1 MKKGLFRIIVSLLFF
16 SAFSPKI
23 YAQNLIYNGD
33 FSDSLAYWYYSD
45 DTLYS
50 SYQFIPNGTSNILH
64 INIFQQPSV
73 YYGVQLTQ
81 SCKSGMGI
89 NDVVVLDFKLKNPSG
104 IVVVAIQD
112 NGPPWKKHS
121 WVELPAA
128 DTIVNY
134 RIVYDGS
141 LYDWNPGDVSLCF
154 FLGYHTGIIELSD
167 ISYQNLGLNINIDSL
182 SPTMVY
188 NKYFGVQVVN
198 DDWRSPAMHRIDSI
212 RRSPLTIIC
221 RNSQGGLLDGV
232 QINVNQIKKD
242 FPFGTAVDA
251 KLFGGSTYNQDYI
264 DKTAQLFNMV
274 TIQNHL
280 KWVFYEDAHPAVDYV
295 FQWADTN
302 EIPVRGSCLFWPS
315 YIHCPAWLEGLSPS
329 VTYDSIIAHVEQY
342 CREYSGKVV
351 QWDVINEAVTNTE
364 IWEYTGIQVLA
375 DAYIKSKQ
383 ADTNVL
389 LIYNDYNI
397 LTNDSIKQVAVKDMV
412 NQLIQMGAPIEGIGI
427 QGHLYLLN
435 LPTPA
440 NVLRNIDIMSE
451 LGLPVYITEL
461 DVSVDTFHF
470 FQAEYFKDLLTALYS
485 HPNVYGIIQ
494 WGFWAGSHWQPEAA
508 LYDTNWTPRPNGL
521 VFDELMEETW
531 ATDSVI
537 YSDSAGLAQ
546 IYCFNGDFKVQ
557 GVYNGVSI
565 SDSVYL
571 QPFSHDTLNLT
582 FNINSINPISHAV
595 NIVNVF
601 PNPSHSQIIISTN
614 IPFKNATIALMN
626 SQGKLIMVKSNYSGD
641 SYNMDI
647 FNQSNG
653 LYFLEIIDVE
663 HTARFKI
670 IKN

>member
-1 MKKGLFRIIVSLLFF
+1 
-16 SAFSPKI
+16 
-23 YAQNLIYNGD
+23 
-33 FSDSLAYWYYSD
+33 
-45 DTLYS
+45 
-50 SYQFIPNGTSNILH
+50 
-64 INIFQQPSV
+64 
-73 YYGVQLTQ
+73 
-81 SCKSGMGI
+81 
-89 NDVVVLDFKLKNPSG
+89 
-104 IVVVAIQD
+104 
-112 NGPPWKKHS
+112 
-121 WVELPAA
+121 
-128 DTIVNY
+128 
-134 RIVYDGS
+134 
-141 LYDWNPGDVSLCF
+141 
-154 FLGYHTGIIELSD
+154 
-167 ISYQNLGLNINIDSL
+167 
-182 SPTMVY
+182 
-188 NKYFGVQVVN
+188 
-198 DDWRSPAMHRIDSI
+198 
-212 RRSPLTIIC
+212 
-221 RNSQGGLLDGV
+221 
-232 QINVNQIKKD
+232 
-242 FPFGTAVDA
+242 
-251 KLFGGSTYNQDYI
+251 
-264 DKTAQLFNMV
+264 MV

-315 YIHCPAWLEGLSPS
+315 YIHCPEWLKGLSPS
-329 VTYDSIIAHVEQY
+329 VTYDSIISHVEQY

-383 ADTNVL
+383 EDTNAL
-389 LIYNDYNI
+389 LIYNDYNLLI
-397 LTNDSIKQVAVKDMV
+397 NDSIKQVAVKDLV

-531 ATDSVI
+531 VTNDTI
-537 YSDSAGLAQ
+537 YSDSTGLAQ
-546 IYCFNGDFKVQ
+546 LHCFNGNFTVQ

-565 SDSVYL
+565 YDSVYL
-571 QPFSHDTLNLT
+571 RPFSHDTLNLT
-582 FNINSINPISHAV
+582 FNINSINPMSRAV

-601 PNPSHSQIIISTN
+601 PNPSHGQIIISTN
-614 IPFKNATIALMN
+614 IPFKNAIIVVTN
-626 SQGKLIMVKSNYSGD
+626 TQGKVIITQPNYSGD
-641 SYNMDI
+641 TYNMDI
-647 FNQSNG
+647 SQQPNG
-653 LYFLEIIDVE
+653 LYFLEIIDVD